1 MLREQLL
8 ASLVQLRPEDGHR
21 PEGESVTEAAATVE
35 KQLQSHF
42 LKFTRLLYYVKLI
55 VQRARVFAK
64 LSRGLAYNDRAQRN
78 ANELLQGEL
87 QFSLTLLR
95 LSAYEDFEN
104 YNALMTSALNTFRRI
119 HRKISP
125 QQRKDLDCFIG

>member
-87 QFSLTLLR
+87 
-95 LSAYEDFEN
+95 
-104 YNALMTSALNTFRRI
+104 
-119 HRKISP
+119 
-125 QQRKDLDCFIG
+125 